1 MTSEATAVELTAD
14 DRARLNGERGEGAAL
29 AMRLVVKMAEVA
41 RAPRL
46 RDVTGAHIDSC
57 LYHGQAGLDF
67 AERLLAGGASVTVP
81 ATLNVSSLDLLHP
94 ELVRL
99 DEETRTR
106 ASRLMDS
113 YVAMG
118 CRPTWTCAPY
128 QLPDRPGSGE
138 HVAWAESNAIV
149 FANSVLGARTN
160 RYGDFIDIC
169 AAITGR
175 VPDSGLHTD
184 DGRRATLLLRLGGV
198 SDDLLDTEVLYP
210 VLGHL
215 LGRRA
220 GSRVTAIEG
229 LPPNTSEDRLKALGA
244 AAASSGAVALFHVVG
259 VTPESPTRESVG
271 ADTAREIVVTLSDL
285 RAARDELSRVPD
297 GAEIGAVSVGTPH
310 ASGSE
315 LRCLAALVRDERP
328 RVPFYVNTGRAQLA
342 AVGSVAE
349 DLADAGVTV
358 VTDTCTYIAPIL
370 HDIAAPVMTDSGKWA
385 WYAPSNLGFDVALGS
400 LEECVRSAAAGRV
413 IRDAR
418 LWEVG

>member
-1 MTSEATAVELTAD
+1 VNSGETAVELTAG
-14 DRARLNGERGEGAAL
+14 DRAWLTGEHGEGAAL

-46 RDVTGAHIDSC
+46 RDITQAHIDSC

-67 AERLLAGGASVTVP
+67 AERLLGGGATVAIP

-99 DEETRTR
+99 DDETRER
-106 ASRLMDS
+106 AKRLMDTH
-113 YVAMG
+113 VAFG

-128 QLPDRPGSGE
+128 QLPDRPGFGE

-184 DGRRATLLLRLGGV
+184 EGRRATLLLRLEGL
-198 SDDLLDTEVLYP
+198 SDELLDAEVLYP

-215 LGRRA
+215 LGRLA
-220 GSRVTAIEG
+220 GSQVAAIEW
-229 LPPNTSEDRLKALGA
+229 LPSDTSEDRLKAVGA
-244 AAASSGAVALFHVVG
+244 AAASSGSVALFHAIG
-259 VTPESPTRESVG
+259 VTPEAPTGESVI
-271 ADTAREIVVTLSDL
+271 ADGAREIVVTAADL
-285 RAARDELSRVPD
+285 RAAREELARVPG
-297 GAEIGAVSVGTPH
+297 GAEIGAVPVGTPH
-310 ASGSE
+310 ASESE
-315 LRCLAALVRDERP
+315 LRRLAALVQDERP
-328 RVPFYVNTGRAQLA
+328 RVPFYVNTGRGQLA
-342 AVGSVAE
+342 AVGSVAD
-349 DLADAGVTV
+349 DLADAGVRI
-358 VTDTCTYIAPIL
+358 VTDTCTYITPVIGGVTGA
-370 HDIAAPVMTDSGKWA
+370 VMTDSGKWA
-385 WYAPSNLGFDVALGS
+385 WYAPSNLGFNVALGS

-413 IRDAR
+413 IRDEQVWA
-418 LWEVG
+418 

>member
-1 MTSEATAVELTAD
+1 MAVELED
-14 DRARLNGERGEGAAL
+14 GDRAFLDGERGEAAAL
-29 AMRLVVKMAEVA
+29 AMRLVVKMAEVG

-46 RDVTGAHIDSC
+46 REITRAHIDSC

-67 AERLLAGGASVTVP
+67 AERLLAGGATVSVP
-81 ATLNVSSLDLLHP
+81 STLNVSSLDLLHP
-94 ELVRL
+94 GLVRL
-99 DEETRTR
+99 DDDTHDR
-106 ASRLMDS
+106 AKRLMDA
-113 YVAMG
+113 YVRMG

-128 QLPDRPGSGE
+128 QLPDRPGFGA

-184 DGRRATLLLRLGGV
+184 EGRRATLLLRLH
-198 SDDLLDTEVLYP
+198 DIPEPLLDHDLLYP

-215 LGRRA
+215 LGLRA
-220 GSRVTAIEG
+220 GNRVVAVVG
-229 LPPNTSEDRLKALGA
+229 LPPGTSEDRLKAVGA
-244 AAASSGAVALFHVVG
+244 AAASSGAVALFHAIG
-259 VTPESPTRESVG
+259 VTPEASDVG
-271 ADTAREIVVTLSDL
+271 AVLASGAREEEITLADL
-285 RAARDELSRVPD
+285 RAAKDELSPVPD

-310 ASGSE
+310 ASETE
-315 LRCLAALVRDERP
+315 LQRLAGLVRDERP
-328 RVPFYVNTGRAQLA
+328 RVPFYVNAGRAQLA
-342 AVGSVAE
+342 GAGSVAE

-358 VTDTCTYIAPIL
+358 VTDTCTYITPVI
-370 HDIAAPVMTDSGKWA
+370 HDVMGAVMTDSGKWA

-413 IRDAR
+413 MRDETI
-418 LWEVG
+418 WGI

>member
-1 MTSEATAVELTAD
+1 MTLELEQD
-14 DRARLNGERGEGAAL
+14 DRAILGGERGEGAAL
-29 AMRLVVKMAEVA
+29 AMRLVVKMAEMA

-67 AERLLAGGASVTVP
+67 AERLLAGGAAVSVP

-94 ELVRL
+94 GLVRL
-99 DEETRTR
+99 DEDTRDR
-106 ASRLMDS
+106 AKRLMDG

-128 QLPDRPGSGE
+128 QLPDRPGFGE

-184 DGRRATLLLRLGGV
+184 EGRRATLVLRLDGV
-198 SDDLLDTEVLYP
+198 SGELLEHDLLYP
-210 VLGHL
+210 VLGL
-215 LGRRA
+215 VLGRKA
-220 GSRVTAIEG
+220 GGEVVAIDG
-229 LPPNTSEDRLKALGA
+229 LAPSTSEDRLKAIGA
-244 AAASSGAVALFHVVG
+244 AAASSGAVALFHAIG
-259 VTPESPTRESVG
+259 LTPEAPTWDAVAAEG
-271 ADTAREIVVTLSDL
+271 AREEAVTLADL
-285 RAARDELSRVPD
+285 RAARDELSSAPT

-310 ASGSE
+310 ASEAE
-315 LRCLAALVRDERP
+315 LRRLAELVLAERP

-342 AVGSVAE
+342 GVGSVAD

-358 VTDTCTYIAPIL
+358 VTDTCTYITPVL
-370 HDIAAPVMTDSGKWA
+370 HDLAGPVMTDSGKWA
-385 WYAPSNLGFDVALGS
+385 WYAPSNLGFEVALGS

-413 IRDAR
+413 IRDDA
-418 LWEVG
+418 LWSG

>member
-1 MTSEATAVELTAD
+1 MNLELEPG
-14 DRARLNGERGEGAAL
+14 DRAILDGEHGEGAAL

-41 RAPRL
+41 EAPRL
-46 RDVTGAHIDSC
+46 RDITQAHIDSC

-67 AERLLAGGASVTVP
+67 AERLLAGGAALSVP

-99 DEETRTR
+99 DDDTRDR
-106 ASRLMDS
+106 AKRLMDA

-128 QLPDRPGSGE
+128 QLPPRPAFGE

-184 DGRRATLLLRLGGV
+184 ARRRATLLVRLEGL
-198 SDDLLDTEVLYP
+198 SDELLDAELLYP

-215 LGRRA
+215 LGRLA
-220 GSRVTAIEG
+220 GSEVAAIEG
-229 LPPNTSEDRLKALGA
+229 LASNTSEDRLKALGA
-244 AAASSGAVALFHVVG
+244 AAASSGSVALFHAIG
-259 VTPESPTRESVG
+259 VTPEATTWDAVAG
-271 ADTAREIVVTLSDL
+271 MGAREEVVALTDL
-285 RAARDELSRVPD
+285 RAAHDELSRVPV

-310 ASGSE
+310 ASEAE
-315 LRCLAALVRDERP
+315 LRRLAGLVSEARP

-342 AVGSVAE
+342 AIGDVAG
-349 DLADAGVTV
+349 DLAEAGVTV
-358 VTDTCTYIAPIL
+358 VTDTCTYITPVL
-370 HDIAAPVMTDSGKWA
+370 RDIAAPVMTDSGKWA
-385 WYAPSNLGFDVALGS
+385 WYAPSNLGVEVALGS
-400 LEECVRSAAAGRV
+400 LEDCVRSSAVGIV
-413 IRDAR
+413 IRDGS
-418 LWEVG
+418 LWEGR

>member
-1 MTSEATAVELTAD
+1 MNLELAPS
-14 DRARLNGERGEGAAL
+14 DRAVLDGERGDGAAL

-46 RDVTGAHIDSC
+46 RDVTQAHIDSC

-67 AERLLAGGASVTVP
+67 AERLLGGGAAVAIS

-99 DEETRTR
+99 DDDTRDR
-106 ASRLMDS
+106 AKRLMDT
-113 YVAMG
+113 YVALG

-128 QLPDRPGSGE
+128 QLPDRPGFGE

-184 DGRRATLLLRLGGV
+184 PGRRATLLLRLEGL
-198 SDDLLDTEVLYP
+198 SDELLDADVLYP

-215 LGRRA
+215 LGRLA
-220 GSRVTAIEG
+220 GSEVAAIEG
-229 LPPNTSEDRLKALGA
+229 LPSDTSEDRLKALGA
-244 AAASSGAVALFHVVG
+244 AAASSGSVALFHAIG
-259 VTPESPTRESVG
+259 VTPEAPTRKSVG
-271 ADTAREIVVTLSDL
+271 IEAAREMVVTLADL

-297 GAEIGAVSVGTPH
+297 GAEINAVSVGTPH
-310 ASGSE
+310 ASAAE
-315 LRCLAALVRDERP
+315 LRRLVDLVREERP
-328 RVPFYVNTGRAQLA
+328 RVPFYVNTSRAQLA
-342 AVGSVAE
+342 AVGSVAD

-358 VTDTCTYIAPIL
+358 VTDTCTYITPIL
-370 HDIAAPVMTDSGKWA
+370 HDVAGRVMTDSGKWA
-385 WYAPSNLGFDVALGS
+385 WYAPSNLGFDVSLGS
-400 LEECVRSAAAGRV
+400 LEECVRSAGAGRV
-413 IRDAR
+413 IRDEQ
-418 LWEVG
+418 LWA

>member
-1 MTSEATAVELTAD
+1 MKPELEPG
-14 DRARLNGERGEGAAL
+14 DRAMLEGERGEGAAL

-46 RDVTGAHIDSC
+46 RDITGAHIDSC
-57 LYHGQAGLDF
+57 LYHGQAGLDL
-67 AERLLAGGASVTVP
+67 AERLLAGAAAVSVP

-99 DEETRTR
+99 DDDTRSR
-106 ASRLMDS
+106 ADRLMDA
-113 YVAMG
+113 YVRMG

-128 QLPDRPGSGE
+128 QLPGRPAFGE

-184 DGRRATLLLRLGGV
+184 EGRRATLRLRLGGLRQEMLEH
-198 SDDLLDTEVLYP
+198 DLLYP

-215 LGRRA
+215 VGRRA
-220 GSRVTAIEG
+220 GSDVVAVEG
-229 LPPNTSEDRLKALGA
+229 LPRDTSEDRLKALGA
-244 AAASSGAVALFHVVG
+244 AAASSGAVALFHAIG
-259 VTPESPTRESVG
+259 VTPEAPDV
-271 ADTAREIVVTLSDL
+271 ADVLATDAREAEITVADL
-285 RAARDELSRVPD
+285 RSARDELSPVAD

-310 ASGSE
+310 ASDTE
-315 LRCLAALVRDERP
+315 LRRLADFVRDERP
-328 RVPFYVNTGRAQLA
+328 CIPFYVNTGRAQLA
-342 AVGSVAE
+342 GVGSVAD

-358 VTDTCTYIAPIL
+358 VTDTCTYITPVMQGVSG
-370 HDIAAPVMTDSGKWA
+370 PVMTDSGKWA
-385 WYAPSNLGFDVALGS
+385 WYAPSNLGFEVALGS

-413 IRDAR
+413 VRHEGIWGA
-418 LWEVG
+418 